1 MKIEYLRYFLTLAN
15 ASSISQAADELFLS
29 QQQLTRIISAL
40 EEELD
45 VTLFLRS
52 KKGITLTADG
62 KELLPFAQNLLT
74 DYNSM
79 KNHFFMR
86 KQECPIDA
94 KPALCKIFLAPC
106 LSLHANDIVSSFQ
119 KTAPNIQLIIY
130 DKPNKLNESYFDKDA
145 LCFWAVDIN
154 EQDLILPGQIKLQ
167 KKLLGSCSSYLVYSK
182 HMLPIDTAVIN
193 GEDVST
199 IALSH
204 AYATYEN
211 NTTFR
216 LISSNV
222 YQILDSVV
230 QNNTICTLPDF
241 ALAKAQSLYPDLTF
255 TPVRD
260 GTVPLNVL
268 YPETHVL
275 TEADEIVINF
285 MKSYIQN
292 LQFMA
297 KQIL

>member
-1 MKIEYLRYFLTLAN
+1 
-15 ASSISQAADELFLS
+15 
-29 QQQLTRIISAL
+29 
-40 EEELD
+40 
-45 VTLFLRS
+45 
-52 KKGITLTADG
+52 
-62 KELLPFAQNLLT
+62 
-74 DYNSM
+74 
-79 KNHFFMR
+79 
-86 KQECPIDA
+86 
-94 KPALCKIFLAPC
+94 
-106 LSLHANDIVSSFQ
+106 
-119 KTAPNIQLIIY
+119 
-130 DKPNKLNESYFDKDA
+130 
-145 LCFWAVDIN
+145 
-154 EQDLILPGQIKLQ
+154 
-167 KKLLGSCSSYLVYSK
+167 
-182 HMLPIDTAVIN
+182 IDTAVIN